1 MGIRRRIK
9 GDWGSISCI
18 QDIMILYWMWIEEFS
33 SRRNVYVT
41 LEKEEEIMQVEC
53 TFIIAMENG

>member
-1 MGIRRRIK
+1 
-9 GDWGSISCI
+9 
-18 QDIMILYWMWIEEFS
+18 MWIGEFS

-41 LEKEEEIMQVEC
+41 LEKEEESMEVES